1 MPSGMSKVKYKYLVM
16 QIEEGNLTLEEVQ
29 EKYPGFEMPE

>member
-1 MPSGMSKVKYKYLVM
+1 MPAGMSKKKYDYLVM

-29 EKYPGFEMPE
+29 AKYPDFVMPE